1 MQELKNRKIHPR
13 DLTDLS
19 HLEVVTSAGMILSS
33 ELAEWFYD
41 EGFPA
46 NTQLVNFIGGTDT
59 NCGIAVGNTITPVYP
74 AEIQGFA
81 TGMAGELYE
90 LVDEGVTGIAG
101 KPVPIG
107 TPGELV
113 ITKPFPT
120 MPVKFWGPNG
130 KKHYFDSYFAKYD
143 NVWTQS
149 DFAVI
154 SPSTG
159 GLLCLGRSDGVLN
172 PSGVRFGS
180 AEIYTVLEN
189 RFTTQI
195 ADAIVVGQRRP
206 QDTDEVVVMFL
217 LLRPGVDFT
226 GTLVKEVKDAIAKGL
241 SKRHVPR
248 YIFETKE
255 IPSTINMKKV
265 ELPVKK
271 IISGHKITPSATL
284 RNPECLEFYYKFVD
298 VEKRWAGQ
306 KAAWNTSKL

>member
-1 MQELKNRKIHPR
+1 M
-13 DLTDLS
+13 
-19 HLEVVTSAGMILSS
+19 
-33 ELAEWFYD
+33 
-41 EGFPA
+41 
-46 NTQLVNFIGGTDT
+46 
-59 NCGIAVGNTITPVYP
+59 GNTITPVYP

-81 TGMAGELYE
+81 TGMAGELFE
-90 LVDEGVTGIAG
+90 LVEEGVTGVFG

-120 MPVKFWGPNG
+120 MPVQFWGKNG
-130 KKHYFDSYFAKYD
+130 KKQYLDSYFAKYD
-143 NVWTQS
+143 GVWTQS

-180 AEIYTVLEN
+180 GEIYTVLEN
-189 RFTTQI
+189 RFTAQI
-195 ADAIVVGQRRP
+195 VDAVVVGQRRP

-217 LLRPGVDFT
+217 LLRPGVEFT
-226 GTLVKEVKDAIAKGL
+226 RTLVNEVKDSIAKAL
-241 SKRHVPR
+241 SKRHVPK

-265 ELPVKK
+265 ELPVNK
-271 IISGHKITPSATL
+271 IISGIKISPSATL
-284 RNPECLEFYYKFVD
+284 RNPECLEFYYQFVE
-298 VEKRWAGQ
+298 VEKRWAEQ
-306 KAAWNTSKL
+306 KAVWNTSKL